1 MKFMATITIINYQ
14 DSLSN
19 PLVYMGFE
27 HFLLLA
33 IIEFPEFSSSL
44 ATGWTTLTR
53 NIFIS

>member
-33 IIEFPEFSSSL
+33 IIEFPECSSSL

-53 NIFIS
+53 NRFIF